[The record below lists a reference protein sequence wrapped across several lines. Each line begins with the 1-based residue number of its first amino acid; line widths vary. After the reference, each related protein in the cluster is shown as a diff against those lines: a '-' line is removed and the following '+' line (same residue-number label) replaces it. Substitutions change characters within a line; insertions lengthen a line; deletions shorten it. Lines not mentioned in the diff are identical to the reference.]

1 MIKLGN
7 LDDALSQIMQVLK
20 EKPQHERFLCLK
32 GKVLEKMNRSE
43 EAENCYKQI
52 MEKSSQALYLQ
63 AAMENKKGNFDTA
76 IDLYNKALSF
86 DSKDIN

>member
-1 MIKLGN
+1 
-7 LDDALSQIMQVLK
+7 
-20 EKPQHERFLCLK
+20 
-32 GKVLEKMNRSE
+32 MNRSE